1 MSVATYTKAGV
12 KATTAAKLE
21 KSIFGLEVKNHQ
33 LLKDAYL
40 AYLSNKRPNLAVAK
54 TRGEVSGGGIKPW
67 RQKGTGRARFG
78 SSRNPIWRKGGA
90 AFGPTGEEN
99 YTRKLNVTAKRLA
112 IRQALSLAATEDRL
126 KIVETIVF
134 SGKVKPIVGLL
145 NKIGA
150 KKNVLLVVD
159 NKDAKAEQSTNNLPD
174 VKVVQA
180 KYTNVFDL
188 LNADSIVITKD
199 ALPIISDWLS
209 ADASVSAKS
218 TTVQKAAADKGAKD
232 E

>member
-1 MSVATYTKAGV
+1 MAVATYTKAGV
-12 KATTAAKLE
+12 KAATPAKLE

-78 SSRNPIWRKGGA
+78 SSRNPLWRKGGA

-112 IRQALSLAATEDRL
+112 IKQALSLTATENRL
-126 KIVETIVF
+126 IVIETF
-134 SGKVKPIVGLL
+134 SCPEGKVKPTVAIL
-145 NKIGA
+145 
-150 KKNVLLVVD
+150 KKVKAEGNVLLVVS
-159 NKDAKAEQSTNNLPD
+159 NKDNLVEQATRNLPN
-174 VKVVQA
+174 VKAVQA
-180 KYTNVFDL
+180 KYLNVFDL
-188 LNADSIVITKD
+188 TNADNVVISKK
-199 ALPIISDWLS
+199 ALEIIHEWLGG
-209 ADASVSAKS
+209 KN
-218 TTVQKAAADKGAKD
+218 

>member
-1 MSVATYTKAGV
+1 MAVATYTKAGV
-12 KATTAAKLE
+12 KATTPVKLE

-54 TRGEVSGGGIKPW
+54 TRGDVSGGGIKPW

-99 YTRKLNVTAKRLA
+99 YTRKLNLSAKRLA
-112 IRQALSLAATEDRL
+112 IRQALSMAVTEDRL
-126 KIVETIVF
+126 KVVDSIAF
-134 SGKVKPIVGLL
+134 DGKVKPVVSLL
-145 NKIGA
+145 AKIGA
-150 KKNVLLVVD
+150 VKNVLIVVD
-159 NKDAKAEQSTNNLPD
+159 NKDGLAQRSTNNLTN

-180 KYTNVFDL
+180 KYVNVFDIM
-188 LNADSIVITKD
+188 NADSVVVTKD
-199 ALPIISDWLS
+199 SLAIINDWL
-209 ADASVSAKS
+209 
-218 TTVQKAAADKGAKD
+218 AADVKATALKVAKD